1 MIALFDNFI
10 LRAALAGVGV
20 ALVAGPLGCF
30 VVWRRMAYFGDTVAH
45 AALLGVALALALEI
59 GVIPAVL
66 AVAAVVALAVARGT
80 GRRYAADTLL
90 GVLAHGGLAIGLD
103 GRRLTEELRSPSVSA
118 CASKVSVFP
127 EVRTRVDEIL
137 RRLAAD
143 YSGGVVCEG
152 RDMATVVFPQAD
164 VKVFMQASSSVRA
177 QRRLLQRGEKVTAE
191 GVQAE
196 TRRLVARDSA
206 DSGREV
212 SPLRKA
218 DASIVIDT
226 TELSFEEQV
235 QQILDAAAE
244 CLDTP

>member
-1 MIALFDNFI
+1 MIIAIDGTAGSGKSTTAQEVARRLGFLHLDSGALY
-10 LRAALAGVGV
+10 RA
-20 ALVAGPLGCF
+20 F
-30 VVWRRMAYFGDTVAH
+30 
-45 AALLGVALALALEI
+45 
-59 GVIPAVL
+59 
-66 AVAAVVALAVARGT
+66 AVAACRHGWASPAGVVPAERIPELASQKVMAEVH
-80 GRRYAADTLL
+80 A
-90 GVLAHGGLAIGLD
+90 GGLAIVLD

-177 QRRLLQRGEKVTAE
+177 QRRLLQRGEKVTTE

-244 CLDTP
+244 RLDTA

>member
-1 MIALFDNFI
+1 MIIAIDGTAGSGKSTTAQEVARRLGFLHLDSGALY
-10 LRAALAGVGV
+10 RA
-20 ALVAGPLGCF
+20 F
-30 VVWRRMAYFGDTVAH
+30 
-45 AALLGVALALALEI
+45 
-59 GVIPAVL
+59 
-66 AVAAVVALAVARGT
+66 AVAACRHGWASPAGVVPAERIPELASQNVTAQVH
-80 GRRYAADTLL
+80 A
-90 GVLAHGGLAIGLD
+90 GGLAIGLD

-235 QQILDAAAE
+235 RQILDAAAE
-244 CLDTP
+244 RLDTP